1 MKRRHSFTSYL
12 NAKFG
17 KQAKREDQK
26 LTNVVKDDTHSSS
39 SLHNLNI
46 QQGKKG
52 HRPRSYSE

>member
-12 NAKFG
+12 NVKFG
-17 KQAKREDQK
+17 KQAKKEHDK
-26 LTNVVKDDTHSSS
+26 KVSNVTKDDSNSFVQ
-39 SLHNLNI
+39 NVNI